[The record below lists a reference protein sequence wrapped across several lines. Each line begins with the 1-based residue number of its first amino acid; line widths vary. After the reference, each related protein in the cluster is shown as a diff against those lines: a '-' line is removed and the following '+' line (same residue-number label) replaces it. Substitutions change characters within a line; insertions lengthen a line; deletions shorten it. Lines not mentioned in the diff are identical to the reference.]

1 MSTSPSLTTLAALL
15 AVSNF
20 SSSEDGSPTSPD
32 LQRVLEDAL
41 RETLVGPLTEA
52 IQRAALPR
60 YLTVDEAAEVA
71 RCSRRTVDYWR
82 QRRRLAFTKTGGRVV
97 IASADLLRLLD
108 EQGRVP
114 ALPVSDENGGAEWS
128 AFL

>member
-1 MSTSPSLTTLAALL
+1 MLNQSNPTALAALL
-15 AVSNF
+15 VAAGF
-20 SSSEDGSPTSPD
+20 TTAGDGLPVGAD

-41 RETLVGPLTEA
+41 RETLVGPMTEA

-60 YLTVDEAAEVA
+60 YLTVNEAAEVA

-82 QRRRLAFTKTGGRVV
+82 QRRRLAFTKIGGRVV
-97 IASADLLRLLD
+97 IASADLLHLLD

-114 ALPVSDENGGAEWS
+114 ALSADKKGA
-128 AFL
+128 A